1 MDNSF
6 SGKNEFL
13 DSIFLF
19 ITKDLI
25 YILIFLFLL
34 YFAKQIWRDKKIEL
48 IEFWIFFS
56 SSIFAWI
63 LTKLIKISFPTER
76 PFLAL
81 SGVVKLTNESV
92 MSSFPSGH
100 STLAFA
106 LAVSVWIYN
115 KKIGSCFLILAFM
128 IAISR
133 VLAGVH
139 YPLDIFVGAIL
150 GSIIPLTLGVY
161 LKKKFKK

>member
-1 MDNSF
+1 MEKF
-6 SGKNEFL
+6 FL
-13 DSIFLF
+13 
-19 ITKDLI
+19 TNGLI
-25 YILIFLFLL
+25 YILIGLFFI
-34 YFAKQIWRDKKIEL
+34 YFSKQILRDRKLEL
-48 IEFWIFFS
+48 IELVIFFG

-63 LTKLIKISFPTER
+63 LTKIIKISLPTER
-76 PFLAL
+76 PFSAF

-100 STLAFA
+100 STLSFA